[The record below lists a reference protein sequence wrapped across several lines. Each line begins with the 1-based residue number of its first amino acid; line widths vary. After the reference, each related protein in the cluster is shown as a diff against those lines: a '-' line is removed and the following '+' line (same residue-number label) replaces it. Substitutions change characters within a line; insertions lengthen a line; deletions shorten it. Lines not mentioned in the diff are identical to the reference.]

1 MRLAV
6 YQGPGTS
13 GDVAANL
20 ATIRRVASDAAA
32 EGAGLVVFPELFT
45 TGYHLGARL
54 RELAEPLSGP
64 SLDAIGAAAAD
75 HGIAILSGLCEQ
87 DGERLFN
94 SAILVGRDG
103 SFQAVH
109 RKCHLYGAMEREL
122 FTPGDG
128 LTTVEL
134 ERLRVGILICYDVE
148 FPEAVRALALAG
160 AELVAAPTA
169 LMAPY
174 DLVAGTLVPARAAE
188 NQVFVAYANRT
199 GAEGDL
205 AYIGQS
211 CIVGPDGADLARAGR
226 AEERLL
232 IANLDPA
239 AITGARSM
247 QYYLGDRRPELYASL
262 TRGQSAPGRCDGA
275 AGPMS

>member
-6 YQGPGTS
+6 YQGPGAS
-13 GDVAANL
+13 GDVPANL
-20 ATIRRVASDAAA
+20 ATIRRVAARAAA

-45 TGYHLGARL
+45 TGYKLGARL

-64 SLDAIGAAAAD
+64 SVDAIGAAAAQA
-75 HGIAILSGLCEQ
+75 GLAILTGFCERE
-87 DGERLFN
+87 GERLFN
-94 SAILVGRDG
+94 SAVLVGRDG
-103 SFQAVH
+103 SVLTMH
-109 RKCHLYGAMEREL
+109 RKCHLFGEAELEL
-122 FTPGDG
+122 FTPGDA
-128 LTTVEL
+128 LAVVEL

-160 AELVAAPTA
+160 AELVAVPTA

-174 DLVAGTLVPARAAE
+174 DLVARTLVPARAAE

-199 GAEGDL
+199 GSEGDL

-226 AEERLL
+226 DEESLL
-232 IANLDPA
+232 IADLDPT
-239 AITGARSM
+239 AITDARAG
-247 QYYLGDRRPELYASL
+247 YCYLDERRPELYTPP
-262 TRGQSAPGRCDGA
+262 TRTSNPPARR
-275 AGPMS
+275 AGTA